1 MELLFQ
7 IVGENFF
14 KPLISQFKSVYLDCL
29 FLIYDSYRTELS
41 YGTDRE
47 VLVSKLTD
55 YFDKSEVSE
64 IRLEDDAEGIKDSRE
79 KAQRFLRKLKE
90 FGWIEYETENDQTVR
105 IVMPGYAV
113 TMVQT
118 LKNISQNGEMEYQ
131 SEISAIY
138 SLMTNEELLNRP
150 YPQVLKPVYDR
161 TLSLFTGL
169 KQLNTGI
176 KKYIE
181 EITAEK
187 TSEEII
193 QDFFKYHEEIGSKA
207 YHRIKTSDNVSRFRG
222 VIIGR
227 LQSIQNDAELLKR
240 TVAGYQNIE
249 NESDFMA
256 AEEQVLSII
265 ADIIDHFRSY
275 DDIIKEI
282 DKKHSKYLRNAM
294 ERAKFLLMNSNN
306 IEGKIST
313 ILQMMAEVFD
323 REENAGLAEDVDEDV
338 CKIFNIFPQ
347 GFLSG
352 ESLKTIP
359 ISKRMSDIEEVYHSL
374 EFSDEEREQRRLA
387 VSEKNRNRFTRKN
400 IERFVKELLNG
411 RECVMASEIEL
422 ASRRDMI
429 RLIFISLYGR
439 ESRSGYRTE
448 PTESVIHSH
457 GFCFRDYKITR
468 RIK

>member
-1 MELLFQ
+1 MEPLFQ

-14 KPLISQFKSVYLDCL
+14 KPLVSQYKSVYLDCL
-29 FLIYDSYRTELS
+29 FLIYESYRTELS

-47 VLVSKLTD
+47 IIVSKLTD
-55 YFDKSEVSE
+55 YFDQSEISE
-64 IRLEDDAEGIKDSRE
+64 IRLEEDSEGINDSRE

-90 FGWIEYETENDQTVR
+90 FGWIEYETANDQTAR

-118 LKNISQNGEMEYQ
+118 LKNISQKGEMEYQ

-138 SLMTNEELLNRP
+138 SLLTNEELLNRP

-193 QDFFKYHEEIGSKA
+193 RDFFEYHEEIGSKA
-207 YHRIKTSDNVSRFRG
+207 YHRIKTGDNVSRFRG
-222 VIIGR
+222 VIINR
-227 LQSIQNDAELLKR
+227 LQSFLNDTELLKL
-240 TVAGYQNIE
+240 TAEGYRNIE
-249 NESDFMA
+249 NEADYSV
-256 AEEQVLSII
+256 AEEQVAFMIT
-265 ADIIDHFRSY
+265 DIIDHFRSY

-282 DKKHSKYLRNAM
+282 DKKHSKYLRNAV
-294 ERAKFLLMNSNN
+294 ERAKFLLINSNN
-306 IEGKIST
+306 IEGKISAVLKLMT
-313 ILQMMAEVFD
+313 EAFN
-323 REENAGLAEDVDEDV
+323 REENTALADDADEDI

-352 ESLKTIP
+352 ESLKTV
-359 ISKRMSDIEEVYHSL
+359 SVLRKMNDIEEVYSPPHV
-374 EFSDEEREQRRLA
+374 SDEERERRRSVIA
-387 VSEKNRNRFTRKN
+387 EKNRNRFTRKN
-400 IERFVKELLNG
+400 IERFVKVLLN
-411 RECVMASEIEL
+411 EKEYVMASEIVP

-429 RLIFISLYGR
+429 RLIFINLYGR
-439 ESRSGYRTE
+439 EERSAYRVE
-448 PTESVIHSH
+448 QTESVIHSH
-457 GFCFRDYKITR
+457 GFCFRDYKITWR
-468 RIK
+468 TK